1 MDKVRT
7 DRPGTLVSGIRIA
20 CRRRNYSRTTEKTYI
35 QWTRRYVRYHGFR
48 HPRDLREKEIRAF
61 LTYLATERNVAAST
75 QNQALNA
82 LVFLYRHVIRIELDD
97 FSAFIRAR
105 RPRKI
110 PVVLTR
116 DEVQRVLAVMDGT
129 AGLVAQILYGS
140 GLRLMEAV
148 TLRVKD
154 LDFESE
160 MIHVCCAKGQKD
172 RMTMLPDKIQ
182 LLLKE
187 NLVHVYRIHQLD
199 WSEGLGRAPLP
210 YAFDRKS
217 PNAAA
222 EWRWQFVF
230 PSNVRTVNHAT
241 GKIQRFHTSP
251 STVQKALKLAV
262 NSAGISKRAT
272 CHTLRHSFATHLLEA
287 GYDIRTVQEL
297 LGHQDLRTT
306 MIYTHVLNRG
316 TSVRI
321 PLDRL

>member
-1 MDKVRT
+1 MDKIRT
-7 DRPGTLVSGIRIA
+7 DRPGTLISQIQIA
-20 CRRRNYSRTTEKTYI
+20 CGRKYYSRSTEKTYI
-35 QWTRRYVRYHGFR
+35 HWTRRYVRYHELR
-48 HPRDLREKEIRAF
+48 HPRDLRESEIRSF
-61 LTYLATERNVAAST
+61 LTYLAIERNVAAST

-82 LVFLYRHVIRIELDD
+82 LVFLYRHVLRIELDD
-97 FSAFIRAR
+97 FGAFIRAR
-105 RPRKI
+105 RPRRI

-116 DEVQRVLAVMDGT
+116 DEVQRVLTVMDGT
-129 AGLVAQILYGS
+129 AGLVARILYGS

-154 LDFESE
+154 LDFESG

-172 RMTMLPDKIQ
+172 RMTMLPIQ
-182 LLLKE
+182 IPLRE
-187 NLVHVYRIHQLD
+187 NLVHVHRIHLLD
-199 WSEGLGRAPLP
+199 LSEGLGRAPLP

-230 PSNVRTVNHAT
+230 PSSVRTVNHAT
-241 GKIQRFHTSP
+241 GEIQRFHASP
-251 STVQKALKLAV
+251 STVQKALKEAV
-262 NSAGISKRAT
+262 NAAGVSKRAT

-316 TSVRI
+316 TSVRS
-321 PLDRL
+321 PLDRF